1 MHLDDIN
8 VFLQVAES
16 GSLSRAAKLMHRP
29 KATVSHNLRRLE
41 RNLGMSLLDRENN
54 RMRLNEA
61 GRMFMAHA
69 RDIRRAC
76 EAATE
81 SMCATRDAR
90 DRQLRIASTS
100 EFASNIMSSIF
111 MDFARD
117 QTHLEIRAMT
127 HPRDVL
133 SELRAQYD
141 CIIHL
146 GEPLADDF
154 PEMTRRALG
163 HFNYKWFASSAYLET
178 VAPPAS
184 PDDLA
189 GHKLLVQLGQSETQ
203 VWRTTDGEAETA
215 FEPRGAFVSN
225 DPWIVKLAAVHG
237 HGICFMPT
245 FFARQEVAAGMLTP
259 VLPAWSS
266 RLVGVYALFWT
277 HRAANPN
284 LALLLQKAT
293 ANFGQID
300 RYLYRAE
307 APERNG

>member
-1 MHLDDIN
+1 MQLDDIN
-8 VFLQVAES
+8 VFLQVVES
-16 GSLSRAAKLMHRP
+16 GSLSRAARLMNRP

-41 RNLGMSLLDRENN
+41 QNLGMSLLDRKNN
-54 RMRLNEA
+54 RIRLNEA
-61 GRMFMAHA
+61 GRVFVAHA
-69 RDIRRAC
+69 RDIRRTC
-76 EAATE
+76 EAAAE
-81 SMCATRDAR
+81 SICAARDAR
-90 DRQLRIASTS
+90 DRQVRIASTS

-111 MDFARD
+111 MDFARN

-133 SELRAQYD
+133 PEIRAQYD

-146 GEPLADDF
+146 GEPLVDDF

-163 HFNYKWFASSAYLET
+163 HFSYKWFASPAYLET
-178 VAPPAS
+178 APPPAS
-184 PDDLA
+184 PEGLA
-189 GHKLLVQLGQSETQ
+189 GHKLLVQLGQNETR
-203 VWRTTDGEAETA
+203 VWQATDGEAEIA
-215 FEPRGAFVSN
+215 FDPKGAFVSN

-266 RLVGVYALFWT
+266 RLVGVYALFWK

-284 LALLLQKAT
+284 LALLLQRAS
-293 ANFGQID
+293 ANFDQID
-300 RYLYRAE
+300 RYLYRAA
-307 APERNG
+307 APGRNG